1 MNDFVARDLR
11 GTSGLQKPENSLPKR
26 KAGALSDTPASG
38 RTFTIHEADSEGG

>member
-11 GTSGLQKPENSLPKR
+11 GTLEKPENSLSKR
-26 KAGALSDTPASG
+26 KAGALSDTLASG